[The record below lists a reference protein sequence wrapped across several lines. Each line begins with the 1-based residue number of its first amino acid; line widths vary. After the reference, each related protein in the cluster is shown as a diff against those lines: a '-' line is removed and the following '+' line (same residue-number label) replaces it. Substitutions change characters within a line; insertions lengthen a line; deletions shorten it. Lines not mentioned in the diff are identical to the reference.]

1 MRALMPV
8 EGEER
13 TEILEEWARKSYG
26 HPKPLEQWEVLLK
39 DHHDGYID

>member
-13 TEILEEWARKSYG
+13 TEILDEWARKSYG
-26 HPKPLEQWEVLLK
+26 HPKPLEQLEVLLK
-39 DHHDGYID
+39 DHDDGYID